1 MKTGKRTQNSHK
13 PIKTAMIIIKEIK
26 TIKMQSGKNG
36 FTQLRKI
43 ICYYLLFKDNELI
56 FWLLNNKD
64 ILF

>member
-1 MKTGKRTQNSHK
+1 
-13 PIKTAMIIIKEIK
+13 MIIIKEIK

-43 ICYYLLFKDNELI
+43 IFYYLLFKDNELI
-56 FWLLNNKD
+56 YWLLNNKD